1 MSVEIKWT
9 DTDPATGK
17 RRFLCCHRFAG
28 QWWFK
33 WKLQRR
39 GEWTRDDAPTLEM
52 WEHVF
57 DSLQRRYRRREG
69 VSDEDIDQVKRIV
82 DKMKRKRAWEEAESR
97 PSNVEPQ

>member
-9 DTDPATGK
+9 DTDPETGK
-17 RRFLCCHRFAG
+17 RRFLCCNKFAG

-39 GEWTRDDAPTLEM
+39 GDWTRGLEPTLEM

-69 VSDEDIDQVKRIV
+69 VSDADINQVSRIV
-82 DKMKRKRAWEEAESR
+82 AALQHKRDEEE
-97 PSNVEPQ
+97 